1 MNSCLI
7 VNLSWETRGGM
18 GLEFIEP
25 DPQFFQPTADKQGRI
40 TAKALATAIESGYFP
55 RVGNELKVVAD
66 REENIGKIFLDGQEL
81 VIN

>member
-7 VNLSWETRGGM
+7 VNLSPGTRGGI

-25 DPQFFQPTADKQGRI
+25 DPQFLQQAADKQGRI
-40 TAKALATAIESGYFP
+40 TAKALAAAIESGYFP
-55 RVGNELKVVAD
+55 RVGNEMKVVAD
-66 REENIGKIFLDGQEL
+66 HEEKIGKIFLNGQEL